1 MGEALKKL
9 KDIKGHPTMVQDMV
23 EKYCCNSSK
32 DECIQ
37 RTCEV
42 CQFDNVYSQFN
53 DEGNSSQKNSAT
65 STNKEMKKV
74 MLAKLF

>member
-1 MGEALKKL
+1 MGEALKRL

-37 RTCEV
+37 RTCED
-42 CQFDNVYSQFN
+42 CQFDDVYSQFTVR
-53 DEGNSSQKNSAT
+53 EIQVGKTVQLPLTRK
-65 STNKEMKKV
+65 
-74 MLAKLF
+74 